1 MLENLDVVILCGGLG
16 KRLRSIDP
24 DTPKV
29 MVQFEERPFLDIV
42 MEKLHEQGFA
52 RFVLCTGYKAK
63 WIEDYYRD
71 NQRDFVVDFSR
82 EEEPLGTGGAVKNA
96 QPIVESDP
104 FFVLN
109 GDCYCDVDFKKFVEF
124 HKRKQAAATIVAAHM
139 QDSRDYGSLTMD
151 GADRILAFEEK
162 KDKGAAYINAGR
174 YCFNQKVFSMMPEEG
189 KFSLEYD
196 VFPSLIEDGLYGF
209 KSKGEF
215 FDIGT
220 PERYE
225 KAMEFF
231 RNGK

>member
-42 MEKLHEQGFA
+42 MEKLYEQGFQ
-52 RFVLCTGYKAK
+52 RFVLCTGYKAQ
-63 WIEDYYRD
+63 WIEDYYRKND
-71 NQRDFVVDFSR
+71 RDFVVDFSR

-109 GDCYCDVDFKKFVEF
+109 GDCYCEVDFKKFAEF
-124 HKRKQAAATIVAAHM
+124 HRSKKAAASMVAARM
-139 QDSRDYGSLTMD
+139 EDSKDYGSLTMD
-151 GADRILAFEEK
+151 DSDRILAFEEK
-162 KDKGAAYINAGR
+162 KDKGAAFINAGR
-174 YCFNQKVFSMMPEEG
+174 YCFNQDVFEMMPEEG